1 MAIATS
7 TINVDTV
14 VNELNKVADKIDDA
28 KASIQKMGGAIA
40 EAGKNQNMDN
50 LKQAGEQF
58 EVLVQRCQIIR
69 DKMDE
74 VIDVTK
80 RYVDDVN
87 EMEDMKLMYGGCN
100 YGRKRF
106 RWCKEARLP
115 GARADAVH
123 C

>member
-14 VNELNKVADKIDDA
+14 VNELNKVATKIDDA

-40 EAGKNQNMDN
+40 DAGKNQNMDN

-58 EVLVQRCQIIR
+58 EVLVQKCQIIR

-87 EMEDMKLMYGGCN
+87 EMEDMKLM
-100 YGRKRF
+100 
-106 RWCKEARLP
+106 
-115 GARADAVH
+115 
-123 C
+123 